1 MDHPQA
7 VETLAMERYLLREMN
22 DAERDAFEDHYFSCV
37 ECAEDARAAA
47 VMQDGAASGFARTGA
62 VVSMGDRA
70 KVATFQPRRGSWR
83 SSIALPWAA
92 AALLAVGLGY
102 QTLEA
107 PFAARRSTT
116 FAGAVALAPATL
128 RPASRGEEA
137 VVTPGPGGVLTLAVD
152 LGATQYDGGIAYELS
167 SADGHVVASGAAPVP
182 VAGAAL
188 LLMLPAQAVAS
199 NNRYV
204 LTLHDS
210 TSRTLTPQT
219 YRFTVKAP

>member
-47 VMQDGAASGFARTGA
+47 MMQDGAAAGFARA
-62 VVSMGDRA
+62 REVVSIGDRT
-70 KVATFQPRRGSWR
+70 KVAAFRPKSTGWR

-102 QTLEA
+102 QTLEG
-107 PFAARRSTT
+107 PFGAARSTT
-116 FAGAVALAPATL
+116 LTGAVALAPATL

-152 LGATQYDGGIAYELS
+152 LGATQYVGGVAYELS
-167 SADGHVVASGAAPVP
+167 SADGRVVASGAAPTP

-188 LLMLPAQAVAS
+188 LLMMPAQAVS
-199 NNRYV
+199 SDSHYV

-219 YRFTVKAP
+219 YRFRVRTP

>member
-47 VMQDGAASGFARTGA
+47 VMQDGAASGFARGGE
-62 VVSMGDRA
+62 VVSIGDRSN
-70 KVATFQPRRGSWR
+70 VATFQPRRGSWR

-107 PFAARRSTT
+107 PFGTARSTT
-116 FAGAVALAPATL
+116 PIGAVALAPATL

-152 LGATQYDGGIAYELS
+152 LGTTPYEGGIAYDLS
-167 SADGHVVASGAAPVP
+167 SADGRVVASGTAPVP

-188 LLMLPAQAVAS
+188 LLMLPAQTVSS
-199 NNRYV
+199 NSQYV
-204 LTLHDS
+204 LALRDS
-210 TSRTLTPQT
+210 RNQSLTPQT
-219 YRFTVKAP
+219 YRFSVRTP